1 MTAPRHLLTVWNPS
15 YATDPLDEHVRILLD
30 WANRYTGGDAD
41 YEDIYVWWS
50 KLRSANRE
58 AAKLPHYDEIMSI
71 QQQIEDGIETHL
83 YLTDY
88 RSLYVAHLED
98 IIAEN
103 VLDDAEEEHMPA
115 YYRPQRADLWFRIVD
130 IRRIVSNDTVVVIEE
145 LKQLGNTRYHD
156 RPVSLYGGMVEL
168 PLIVTRND
176 GKQWFPQA
184 PSLTDGK
191 LWVQHDAD
199 LRGQTAAMAREL
211 RENLLG
217 PAVWSALDPA
227 TRTFLASADAVYRQR
242 RDDPGF
248 DFSAPAIEYSKA
260 VEAELNALIF
270 PHIREPLSRASYAER
285 TANVDGRPVDL
296 GGNVVHQPL
305 GTLVNLLKHDD
316 AMKRGVKLAFS
327 NANDAKWLLGELP
340 SHLDPVVAIRNP
352 AAHSARL
359 ERHDVAELRAR
370 ILGIGCEGLITRI
383 ARVRLRAL
391 T

>member
-1 MTAPRHLLTVWNPS
+1 MTPRHLLTVWNPS
-15 YATDPLDEHVRILLD
+15 YATDPLDEHLRILLD
-30 WANRYTGGDAD
+30 WATRYSAGDAD
-41 YEDIYVWWS
+41 FEDIYVWWA

-58 AAKLPHYDEIMSI
+58 APRLPHHDDIMSL

-88 RSLYVAHLED
+88 RSLYVAHIED
-98 IIAEN
+98 IVDEN
-103 VLDDAEEEHMPA
+103 VLADAEEEHMPA
-115 YYRPQRADLWFRIVD
+115 YYRQERADLWFRIID
-130 IRRIVSNDTVVVIEE
+130 IRRIVSNDTIEVIDE

-168 PLIVTRND
+168 PLIVTRKD
-176 GKQWFPQA
+176 RKQWFPEA
-184 PSLTDGK
+184 TSLTDGK

-217 PAVWSALDPA
+217 PAVWSTLDPA
-227 TRTFLASADAVYRQR
+227 TRTFLASADAVYRER

-260 VEAELNALIF
+260 VEAELNELIF
-270 PHIREPLSRASYAER
+270 PLIRGPLSGTSYADR
-285 TANVDGRPVDL
+285 TANVDGRPMDL
-296 GGNVVHQPL
+296 AGDVAHQPL
-305 GTLVNLLKHDD
+305 GALVNLLKHND
-316 AMKRGVKLAFS
+316 AMKRGVKLAFA
-327 NANDAKWLLGELP
+327 NTNDAKWLLGELP

-359 ERHDVAELRAR
+359 GRQDVAELRSR
-370 ILGIGCEGLITRI
+370 ILGIGCEGLITQI
-383 ARVRLRAL
+383 ARVRLRVL